1 MLNSSI
7 AVQVRRRC
15 DPCLAIGGQG
25 NSIGTRT
32 SLDVGGDL
40 SATDTA
46 SEEDGDGRV
55 EGQNELDE
63 RNELNFRG
71 QNELNVDGS
80 LLMGIGEWAGG
91 VTSLPPIPPARRTE
105 MAESK
110 DRMSS
115 LKKIGRGRGRCGI
128 GEWMMGFGRA
138 FRQPSGESGGDCRG
152 NPPGFR

>member
-15 DPCLAIGGQG
+15 DPRRAIGGQG
-25 NSIGTRT
+25 NPIGTST
-32 SLDVGGDL
+32 GLDVGGYL

-46 SEEDGDGRV
+46 GEEDGDGGV

-63 RNELNFRG
+63 RNELNFGGR
-71 QNELNVDGS
+71 NELDVDG
-80 LLMGIGEWAGG
+80 
-91 VTSLPPIPPARRTE
+91 
-105 MAESK
+105 
-110 DRMSS
+110 S

-152 NPPGFR
+152 NPPGFPMMGYDCGLQIFRKK